1 MRLANRT
8 AIITGGANGI
18 GRAAV
23 ERFVAEG
30 ARLAI
35 WDLDTESG
43 LGLESAINEAAGSQ
57 RAIYYPVDVTDP
69 DAVEATARQCLKA
82 WGQVDILINNAGILR
97 DAQLVK
103 YKEGQL
109 LGRMSLKQFD
119 DVMNV
124 NLRGVFICTRA
135 IAPLM
140 IEKGYGRIIN
150 TSSVVGLYGNLGQT
164 NYAASKAGVIGM
176 TRVWARELGRYNIT
190 VNAIAAGFIE
200 TDMIHQMPAK
210 ILEMMISRTP
220 LKRLGKPE
228 EIANAFLFLAS
239 EEASFITGSVL
250 SVDGGTVI
258 GT

>member
-35 WDLDTESG
+35 WDMDDESG
-43 LGLESAINEAAGSQ
+43 LALESAINEAAGSQ
-57 RAIYYPVDVTDP
+57 RAAYYPVDVTDP
-69 DAVEATARQCLKA
+69 DAVEAAAQQALKA
-82 WGQVDILINNAGILR
+82 WGRVDILINNAGILR
-97 DAQLVK
+97 DAQLIK
-103 YKEGQL
+103 YQDDL
-109 LGRMSLKQFD
+109 VLGRMSLKQFD
-119 DVMNV
+119 DVINV
-124 NLRGVFICTRA
+124 NLRGVFVCTRA
-135 IAPLM
+135 IAPIM
-140 IEKGYGRIIN
+140 IQQRYGRIIT
-150 TSSVVGLYGNLGQT
+150 TSSIVGVYGNFGQT

-176 TRVWARELGRYNIT
+176 TRPRELGRYNIT
-190 VNAIAAGFIE
+190 VNTIAAGASRP
-200 TDMIHQMPAK
+200 TWCTRCRQV
-210 ILEMMISRTP
+210 LEMMVARNP

-228 EIANAFLFLAS
+228 EIATAFLFWPARSLLV
-239 EEASFITGSVL
+239 TGPVL